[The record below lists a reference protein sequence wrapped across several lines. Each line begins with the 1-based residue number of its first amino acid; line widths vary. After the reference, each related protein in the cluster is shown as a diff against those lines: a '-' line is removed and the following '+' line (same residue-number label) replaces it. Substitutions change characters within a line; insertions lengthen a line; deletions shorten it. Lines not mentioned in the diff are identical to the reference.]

1 MRLIT
6 VSATY
11 GTGGSVVAPALAQR
25 LGLPFLQRVTTTEGE
40 VALDV
45 APCHERLVAEEAKTT
60 PVHRLLASF
69 THSMP
74 VGPTQSPL
82 AARHQDDD
90 LRCSAEA
97 GIHGLVADG
106 GGVILGPAAAGGP
119 GTGRGVPVP
128 PAGPPARPIIRGAP
142 DAGISQEQARGRAR
156 TALRQAPELRRLR
169 PAARQLPRRWR
180 PGGGRRSRN
189 AGRRRGRPR
198 SAGSLHRGVGPAPAS
213 PSGTAPGGRWAG
225 SGGRSRGAARPCRRW
240 CPAESSDAPAA
251 AHHASPR
258 GRHPHPAARAGCR
271 RGTERAAGAPA
282 WPGTADAWPEESHTR
297 RPPAGVR

>member
-1 MRLIT
+1 VTSDPADSLPGPAVRLIT

-40 VALDV
+40 VALAV
-45 APCHERLVAEEAKTT
+45 PCHERLVAEEAKTT

-106 GGVILGPAAAGGP
+106 GGVILGRAAAVVL
-119 GTGRGVPVP
+119 GRDRGFHVRLD
-128 PAGPPARPIIRGAP
+128 GPPACRIIQGATVE
-142 DAGISQEQARGRAR
+142 GISQEQASARMQAADKARA
-156 TALRQAPELRRLR
+156 AYVRRLYR
-169 PAARQLPRRWR
+169 VDPADPSLYHMVIDSTAIPLDTVIELILTAAR
-180 PGGGRRSRN
+180 S
-189 AGRRRGRPR
+189 
-198 SAGSLHRGVGPAPAS
+198 HRGESIP
-213 PSGTAPGGRWAG
+213 
-225 SGGRSRGAARPCRRW
+225 
-240 CPAESSDAPAA
+240 ESS
-251 AHHASPR
+251 
-258 GRHPHPAARAGCR
+258 
-271 RGTERAAGAPA
+271 
-282 WPGTADAWPEESHTR
+282 TR
-297 RPPAGVR
+297 T

>member
-1 MRLIT
+1 VTSDPADGQPGQPGPAVRLIT

-40 VALDV
+40 VALAA

-82 AARHQDDD
+82 SVHHLDED

-106 GGVILGPAAAGGP
+106 GGVILGRAAAVVL
-119 GTGRGVPVP
+119 GRDRGFHVRLD
-128 PAGPPARPIIRGAP
+128 GPPARRIIQGATVE
-142 DAGISQEQARGRAR
+142 GISHEQASARMQAADKARA
-156 TALRQAPELRRLR
+156 AYVRRLYR
-169 PAARQLPRRWR
+169 VDPADASLYHMVIDSTAIPLDTVIELILTAAR
-180 PGGGRRSRN
+180 S
-189 AGRRRGRPR
+189 
-198 SAGSLHRGVGPAPAS
+198 HRGESIPE
-213 PSGTAPGGRWAG
+213 PSTQ
-225 SGGRSRGAARPCRRW
+225 
-240 CPAESSDAPAA
+240 
-251 AHHASPR
+251 
-258 GRHPHPAARAGCR
+258 
-271 RGTERAAGAPA
+271 T
-282 WPGTADAWPEESHTR
+282 
-297 RPPAGVR
+297 